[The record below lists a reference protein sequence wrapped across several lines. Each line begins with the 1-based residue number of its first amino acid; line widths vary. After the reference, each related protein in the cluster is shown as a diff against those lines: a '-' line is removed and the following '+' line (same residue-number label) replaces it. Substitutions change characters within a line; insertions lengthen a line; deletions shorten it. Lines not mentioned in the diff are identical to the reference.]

1 MSIAAASAI
10 ISALGLF
17 QKAWADGSKA
27 DREAEKDRA
36 KLLREAAQALRILSE
51 QAEHLLRN
59 QDLPSFAIL
68 NIARQCRLLENLS
81 RWADLDS
88 EASALVRRWA
98 GTIRVQ
104 PALLIAKSSQLSE
117 ALKGQALDDDPELT
131 LPHPRA
137 QLRAFVLVPW
147 LAVDPDAELP
157 GHGRVAALI
166 AALPADEVAA
176 VVPL

>member
-117 ALKGQALDDDPELT
+117 ALKGQALDDDPELNGTVEAVREIMSVQLQLEETASEFEAMAIHLEAGT
-131 LPHPRA
+131 LAAPR
-137 QLRAFVLVPW
+137 
-147 LAVDPDAELP
+147 
-157 GHGRVAALI
+157 
-166 AALPADEVAA
+166 
-176 VVPL
+176 